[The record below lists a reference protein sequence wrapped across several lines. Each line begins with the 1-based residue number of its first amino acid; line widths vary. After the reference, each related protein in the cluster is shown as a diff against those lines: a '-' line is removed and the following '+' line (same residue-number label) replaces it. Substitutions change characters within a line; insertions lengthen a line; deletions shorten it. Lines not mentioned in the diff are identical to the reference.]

1 MLVLFLASALIG
13 SGILFHHKRLL
24 TYIALAGVLFEGQ
37 LLLTTFLH
45 RTILS
50 GINGYTFFLIAGVVY
65 TTLWLTF
72 YKKWKSPYAIPGS
85 GLRDAYVGIALVIV
99 FAAAYPIIS
108 RNGFQ
113 GEDFVM
119 RGFYNGDVVTFAS
132 LVQKSFDTILLVQ
145 SNPFSG
151 NGTLEYPTLLH
162 GTVAD
167 FFTLLGIGKDWLR
180 FLHLMVYVQ
189 IFLTIPLFFLIW
201 DVAYPE
207 PGQPAEKWFGVRSRN
222 YIYALQAC
230 IALFA
235 IGLSFDSFSYPQS
248 HFFLGGLFLATI
260 ALFIQTAAATGLSQ
274 IIPAVSGFAL
284 ASMLLFS
291 NTVTGTAA
299 AASAGVV
306 CLMRIFDKK
315 RSISERALFLTLG
328 LGVIFLMKN
337 ASTGRTALNSL
348 HFSVSSAMDMT
359 RSGLTALLVLGA
371 SLYSLGRKQYLSITT
386 SAVSILGF
394 IIFFLSDRNIVTE
407 NASRFL
413 YHGFLIGFPL
423 LLPISVQAIYFIR
436 RELFLTTRSA
446 SEKIGGYFAV
456 LCIIGIGVLPI
467 GISVGNT
474 YLSLLR
480 GEERRISLN
489 DRTIFWWIDDNTKGD
504 DIIITNPEEPY
515 ALPLFTGR
523 SMLRAKDYWLS
534 QDDET
539 ANNLIKAY
547 EGDKLAQQKT
557 LQEGSHIIL
566 RKDDLPKWDIS
577 AFEKM
582 ISTGD
587 ATVYKL

>member
-24 TYIALAGVLFEGQ
+24 TYIALAGILFEAE
-37 LLLTTFLH
+37 LLVTTFLH
-45 RTILS
+45 RTVLS
-50 GINGYTFFLIAGVVY
+50 TIDGYTFFLVAGVIY
-65 TTLWLTF
+65 TTLWLSF
-72 YKKWKSPYAIPGS
+72 YKKWKSPYTVPGS
-85 GLRDAYVGIALVIV
+85 GLRDAYVGVALIIV
-99 FAAAYPIIS
+99 LAAAYPIIS

-132 LVQKSFDTILLVQ
+132 LVQKSFDTVLLVQ
-145 SNPFSG
+145 NNPFSG

-189 IFLTIPLFFLIW
+189 ILLTIPLFFLVW
-201 DVAYPE
+201 DVAYIEPE
-207 PGQPAEKWFGVRSRN
+207 QSAEKWFGVPSRN

-248 HFFLGGLFLATI
+248 HFFLGGIFLATI
-260 ALFIQTAAATGLSQ
+260 ALFMQATAATGISQ
-274 IIPAVSGFAL
+274 IIPTISGFIL
-284 ASMLLFS
+284 ASILLLS

-299 AASAGVV
+299 AAAAGVI
-306 CLMRIFDKK
+306 CLIRIFDKK
-315 RSISERALFLTLG
+315 RPVSERALFLALG
-328 LGVIFLMKN
+328 LGVILLMKN

-371 SLYSLGRKQYLSITT
+371 SLYSLGRKQYLAITT
-386 SAVSILGF
+386 STVSILGF

-423 LLPISVQAIYFIR
+423 LLPLTIQAIYFIR
-436 RELFLTTRSA
+436 RELSLSTRA
-446 SEKIGGYFAV
+446 MSEKIGGYFAI
-456 LCIIGIGVLPI
+456 LCIVGIGILPI

-480 GEERRISLN
+480 GEERRVSLN

-515 ALPLFTGR
+515 SLPLFTGR

-534 QDDET
+534 QDDDT
-539 ANNLIKAY
+539 AANLIHAY
-547 EGDKLAQQKT
+547 EGNKAAQQKT
-557 LQEGSHIIL
+557 LQEGSYIIL

-577 AFEKM
+577 ALEKM